1 MNIKLRNPIIGL
13 VSWNVARGTSTCLQ
27 VSIGDIVTKG
37 VGAND
42 VMDVSSRTV
51 VGVHDGVQ
59 PLGSY
64 CTAIHGPDIGIDSGQ
79 SQC

>member
-1 MNIKLRNPIIGL
+1 MNVKLGDPIIGL
-13 VSWNVARGTSTCLQ
+13 VRWDIAGCTSTCHQ
-27 VSIGDIVTKG
+27 VSIGDIVAKS

-64 CTAIHGPDIGIDSGQ
+64 CTAIHGPDIGTDSGD
-79 SQC
+79 S